1 MFRVLD
7 FGDRLVKQ
15 NCDQLHGLPRNV
27 NLKEHGVKPKK
38 PSENDQEESQSQKE
52 D

>member
-27 NLKEHGVKPKK
+27 NLKEHCVKPKK